1 MIASTHMDLP
11 LLAAMGDEES
21 FVIYVAIALGSSLII
36 AGALTRSALIKNWAN
51 YQNADEAHDFK
62 FQERRFRR
70 RTTVS
75 WLMAIIGS
83 MIILGVVVIFQ
94 LFPVEKSKIFAAV
107 YWCVVLALTLWMI
120 LLALADMLASVAHVK
135 AEMARIDGERREV
148 ENMLADYKR
157 HKTNGEVK

>member
-1 MIASTHMDLP
+1 MEFP
-11 LLAAMGDEES
+11 LLPAVADEEL

-36 AGALTRSALIKNWAN
+36 AGLLTRNALVKNWAN
-51 YQNADEAHDFK
+51 YQNAEETLDFK

-83 MIILGVVVIFQ
+83 MIILGVVVIFR
-94 LFPVEKSKIFAAV
+94 LFPVEKSQVFAAV

-120 LLALADMLASVAHVK
+120 LLAMADMLASVAHVK